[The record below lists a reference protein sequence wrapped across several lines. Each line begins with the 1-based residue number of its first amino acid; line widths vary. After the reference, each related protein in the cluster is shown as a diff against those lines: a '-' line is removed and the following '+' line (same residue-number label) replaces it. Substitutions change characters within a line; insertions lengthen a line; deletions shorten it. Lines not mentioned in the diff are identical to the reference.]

1 MIKDRSTIKWTAL
14 MLPEHVQS
22 LKDALIDEER
32 VKQPLLDEQE
42 SSEIEILICEA
53 MEFNTP
59 ITFKVYNNGFTQ
71 LITGTAHY
79 INHLKSQI
87 IFQDEDG
94 YFHHILFNN
103 IISVQEA

>member
-1 MIKDRSTIKWTAL
+1 MIRDRGCIKWVSM

-22 LKDALIDEER
+22 LKNALIDEER

-42 SSEIEILICEA
+42 ISEIEILICEA
-53 MEFNTP
+53 MEFNTL
-59 ITFKVYNNGFTQ
+59 ITFKIYNNGFTQ
-71 LITGTAHY
+71 LITGTTHY

-94 YFHHILFNN
+94 YFHHILFNK